1 MQEQSILEFVDDEME
16 DVYYL
21 DNVTD
26 YLYNLLIIL
35 DYLYDLDP
43 VQMEI
48 TNDLQK
54 RFLGN

>member
-1 MQEQSILEFVDDEME
+1 ME
-16 DVYYL
+16 DVYDL

-26 YLYNLLIIL
+26 YLCNLLIIL

-43 VQMEI
+43 IQMEI

-54 RFLGN
+54 RFLGNWAWQCSWS